1 MTTTALRM
9 ITAGAM
15 LASVAVAAAPVLSL
29 QPGPTHQAAARPGT
43 GFVPARLARVEHFI
57 QRKVDDTQL
66 PGAVLLLA
74 RHGRVATLRAF
85 GAADLATGRRM
96 APDSLFRIA
105 SATKIITAVGLLT
118 LYEEGRFA
126 LGDAV
131 GDHLPEFRQLRVR
144 QDDGSAR
151 PATRRLTIRDL
162 LRHTTGF
169 GYGGDARQRTAYQ
182 EAGLMPA
189 GRDDDWSHAFT
200 LEQWTTRLATVPLTS
215 EPGTRFEYG
224 FGTDIAGALI
234 ERVSGQR
241 LDAFLASR
249 IFTPLGMRDTGFTIA
264 PDRQGRMT
272 TLHEAGPR
280 RFDVVD
286 GAEHSRFMTPPS
298 AWSGGG
304 GWDMAGHG
312 GLVTTAMDFFRF
324 LQMLLNRGDLEGVRV
339 LSRHTVE
346 LMFTNQ
352 LATLPVAERAP
363 GVGFGFGYAM
373 VTDAAR
379 YGEVGSP
386 GLMWWAG
393 STNTRYWID
402 PLNETVGLY
411 LTQVLPFPY
420 QDLMGSVMRLSLQA
434 LE

>member
-1 MTTTALRM
+1 MTTTALRI

-15 LASVAVAAAPVLSL
+15 LASVAATAPVLSR
-29 QPGPTHQAAARPGT
+29 QAGPGSPAAARAGT
-43 GFVPARLARVEHFI
+43 GFVPGRLARVERFI
-57 QRKVDDTQL
+57 QGKVDDRQL

-85 GAADLATGRRM
+85 GAADLATGRPM
-96 APDSLFRIA
+96 APDSLFRMA
-105 SATKIITAVGLLT
+105 SAAKIVTAVGLLT

-131 GDHLPEFRQLRVR
+131 GDHLPAFRQLRVR
-144 QDDGSAR
+144 QDDGSVR

-169 GYGGDARQRTAYQ
+169 GYGGDARQRAAYH
-182 EAGLMPA
+182 EAGLMPV

-200 LEQWTTRLATVPLTS
+200 LDQWTARLATVPLTS

-224 FGTDIAGALI
+224 LGSDIAGALI

-249 IFTPLGMRDTGFTIA
+249 VFAPLGMRDTGFIVT
-264 PDRQGRMT
+264 PERQARMT
-272 TLHEAGPR
+272 TLYEAGPR

-286 GAEHSRFMTPPS
+286 AADGSRFVTPPS

-312 GLVTTAMDFFRF
+312 GLVTTATDFFRF
-324 LQMLLNRGDLEGVRV
+324 LQMLLNRGALEGTRV

-352 LATLPVAERAP
+352 LATLAVPERAP
-363 GVGFGFGYAM
+363 GVGFGFGYAI

-393 STNTRYWID
+393 SANTRYWLD
-402 PLNETVGLY
+402 PRSDAIGLY